1 MQITMKKIIIAV
13 IATISCLTA
22 IGQSGQRPKYF
33 DDYLFPRYMAS
44 GCYDTNDLSKSRQNR
59 FWSCNT
65 FPANETIIAQPFF
78 IDSSVSIK
86 GIGAFVYKPYYVGP
100 IYDDN
105 FRYLQI
111 RDSSLNNVL
120 AQIRYDTM
128 TPKSYVF
135 VNQPSLSFVNNY
147 IEALFD
153 SAITVT
159 GRVFYVTITFS
170 TVNKLCD
177 EYNLAFGSVFRNL
190 YECNDRDDFP
200 VLIGGEQ
207 GGWKPILQS
216 LLINLSTHHNIL
228 DSTIVPYEMHVFPI
242 LNRKTSSLDEI
253 DIDNKVEI
261 YPNPSSKE
269 ININSQYIINSIEIL
284 NSLGQRVYK
293 EKINTTNKTI
303 DISALNKGMYIIEL
317 KTEKGVIHRKFIKE

>member
-1 MQITMKKIIIAV
+1 MQLNMKKILIAV
-13 IATISCLTA
+13 LATISCLAA
-22 IGQSGQRPKYF
+22 IGQSGQRPLYF

-44 GCYDTNDLSKSRQNR
+44 GCYDTNDLSINR
-59 FWSCNT
+59 VSYFWNCSS
-65 FPANETIIAQPFF
+65 FPTNETIIAQPFF
-78 IDSSVSIK
+78 IDSSISIK
-86 GIGAFVYKPYYVGP
+86 GIGAFVIKPNYTGP

-120 AQIRYDTM
+120 AQIRYDTLI
-128 TPKSYVF
+128 PKSYIF
-135 VNQPSLSFVNNY
+135 VNQPSSSFNNRY

-177 EYNLAFGSVFRNL
+177 GYNLSFGSVFRNL

-200 VLIGGEQ
+200 ILIGGEQ

-216 LLINLSTHHNIL
+216 LINNTNDPKFL
-228 DSTIVPYEMHVFPI
+228 DSTSVPYEMNVFPI
-242 LNRKTSSLDEI
+242 LKRSLSSLDDV
-253 DIDNKVEI
+253 DIDNRIEV

-269 ININSQYIINSIEIL
+269 INITSQCIINSIDIL
-284 NSLGQRVYK
+284 NSLGQRVYR

-303 DISALNKGMYIIEL
+303 DISTLNKGLYIIEL
-317 KTEKGVIHRKFIKE
+317 KTEKGIVNRKFIKE